1 MRHYI
6 GQNFTKSVTLDLLP
20 FAELNP
26 TMMYTVNMVY
36 HDVNMY
42 HSTSFQTMGIPP
54 KIAVGPDVYSI
65 QYEIVS
71 LNHSNGQ
78 CVSVYGNIRVDRLI
92 LLNLAKQLLK

>member
-1 MRHYI
+1 MRHYV

-26 TMMYTVNMVY
+26 TMIYTVNMVY
-36 HDVNMY
+36 HDINMY
-42 HSTSFQTMGIPP
+42 HSSSFQTIGIPP

-65 QYEIVS
+65 QYEVGSI
-71 LNHSNGQ
+71 NHSNGRYT
-78 CVSVYGNIRVDRLI
+78 SISGNIRVDRLI